1 MRQTVGP
8 ALALAGLLLGATPAA
23 PPDDPV
29 HYIHLDELKA
39 LLDRGD
45 GVDLIDVRPWRSYVH
60 AHIKGA
66 RSMPI
71 ASVAARATEISRTGL
86 VVFY

>member
-1 MRQTVGP
+1 M
-8 ALALAGLLLGATPAA
+8 LLLGAA
-23 PPDDPV
+23 PDSPV
-29 HYIHLDELKA
+29 RSDELTA

-45 GVDLIDVRPWRSYVH
+45 RVDIIDVRPWASYVH

-66 RSMPI
+66 RSMPM
-71 ASVAARATEISRTGL
+71 ASVAARAAEISGTGW